1 MKLFGKGGKL
11 NIIDILI
18 IVILLGA
25 IAFAAVK
32 FLGDDTPTLG
42 SENAV
47 TAPNLRAT
55 VLCEDIDPAL
65 AENLMAALEGEPV
78 SIAGNSVEK
87 TRLFYSNKLENGKII
102 SYETK
107 ENPDGT
113 TDLLLTFE
121 AVAVISD
128 GAYSV
133 ALQEVRIAK
142 EFIVKT
148 LDVEIEGVI
157 FSMEKLG

>member
-11 NIIDILI
+11 NIIDILLL
-18 IVILLGA
+18 VILVGA
-25 IAFAAVK
+25 LAFAAVK

-55 VLCEDIDPAL
+55 VLCEDVDPDL
-65 AENLMAALEGEPV
+65 AENLMAALEGEGI
-78 SIAGNSVEK
+78 SIAGNLVEK
-87 TRLFYSNKLENGKII
+87 TRLFYSNKLENGKIV

-107 ENPDGT
+107 TNADGS

-148 LDVEIEGVI
+148 LDVEIEGII

>member
-11 NIIDILI
+11 NIIDLLI
-18 IVILLGA
+18 IVILL
-25 IAFAAVK
+25 AAVVFVGIK
-32 FLGDDTPTLG
+32 LLGDDTETLG
-42 SENAV
+42 SENAM
-47 TAPNLRAT
+47 TEPNLRAT
-55 VLCEDIDPAL
+55 VLCEDVDPDL
-65 AENLMAALEGEPV
+65 AANLMAALEGEPV
-78 SIAGNSVEK
+78 DIAGNSVEK
-87 TRLFYSNKLENGKII
+87 TRLFYSNKLENGKITG
-102 SYETK
+102 YELR

-148 LDVEIEGVI
+148 LDVEITGVI

>member
-18 IVILLGA
+18 IVILVGA
-25 IAFAAVK
+25 LAFAAVK

-47 TAPNLRAT
+47 TEPNLRAT
-55 VLCEDIDPAL
+55 VLCEDIDPDL
-65 AENLMAALEGEPV
+65 AENLMAALQGEPV

-87 TRLFYSNKLENGKII
+87 TRLFYSNKLENGKIV

-107 ENPDGT
+107 TNADGS

-148 LDVEIEGVI
+148 LDVEIEGII

>member
-55 VLCEDIDPAL
+55 VLCEDVDPAL

-87 TRLFYSNKLENGKII
+87 TRLFYSNKLENGKIV
-102 SYETK
+102 SYEAK
-107 ENPDGT
+107 ENADGT

-148 LDVEIEGVI
+148 LDVEIEGII

>member
-18 IVILLGA
+18 IVILVGA
-25 IAFAAVK
+25 LAFAAMK

-55 VLCEDIDPAL
+55 VLCEDIDPEL
-65 AENLMAALEGEPV
+65 ASNLMEALEGESV

-87 TRLFYSNKLENGKII
+87 TRLFYSNKLENGKIV

-107 ENPDGT
+107 TNADGS

>member
-25 IAFAAVK
+25 IAFGAVK

-47 TAPNLRAT
+47 TEPNLRAT
-55 VLCEDIDPAL
+55 VLCEDVDPAL

-87 TRLFYSNKLENGKII
+87 TRLFYSNKLENGRII

-107 ENPDGT
+107 ENSDGT